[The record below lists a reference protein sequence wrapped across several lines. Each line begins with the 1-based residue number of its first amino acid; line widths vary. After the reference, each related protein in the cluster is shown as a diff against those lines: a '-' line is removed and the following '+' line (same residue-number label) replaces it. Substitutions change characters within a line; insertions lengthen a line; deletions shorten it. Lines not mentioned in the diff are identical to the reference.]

1 MQLIHPFSELRQ
13 LISQQRGSGARIGF
27 VPTMGALHQGHL
39 SLVQLAQQR
48 CDFVVVSVFVNPLQF
63 GANEDF
69 DTYPR
74 TLGIDANLLSDH
86 DVDVL
91 FAPSPA
97 EVYPAAAPVKQLSA
111 GAMGEK
117 FEGEVRPGHFDGMLT
132 VVNRLFDIVEP
143 DYVFFGQKD
152 AQQVALVKQMLSQ
165 QISSG
170 RRSPI
175 ALVVGKTIR
184 NESGLALSS
193 RNKFLTDR
201 DMPAALSL
209 SRALFAGEKGNSR
222 EEVLAL
228 ARAEISP
235 EAKLEYLELVD
246 ADSFE
251 PTEPGLT
258 RAALIVAAKVGEVRL
273 IDNVYIDRKS

>member
-1 MQLIHPFSELRQ
+1 MQLIHSVSELRQ

-152 AQQVALVKQMLSQ
+152 AQQVAFVKQMLSQ

-175 ALVVGKTIR
+175 ELVVGKTIR

-193 RNKFLTDR
+193 RNKFLNDK
-201 DMPAALSL
+201 DLPAALSL
-209 SRALFAGEKGNSR
+209 SRALFAGEKGSTR
-222 EEVLAL
+222 QEVLAL

-235 EAKLEYLELVD
+235 QAKLEYLELVD

-258 RAALIVAAKVGEVRL
+258 RVALIVAAKVGEVRL

>member
-1 MQLIHPFSELRQ
+1 MQLIHSVSELRQ

-97 EVYPAAAPVKQLSA
+97 EVYPASSPVKQLSA

-132 VVNRLFDIVEP
+132 VVNRLFDIVTP
-143 DYVFFGQKD
+143 DCVFFGQKD

-175 ALVVGKTIR
+175 ELVVGKTIR

-222 EEVLAL
+222 EEVLEL

>member
-1 MQLIHPFSELRQ
+1 MQLIHSVSELRQ

-91 FAPSPA
+91 FSPSPA
-97 EVYPAAAPVKQLSA
+97 EVYPASSPVKQLSA

-132 VVNRLFDIVEP
+132 VVNRLFDIVTP
-143 DYVFFGQKD
+143 DCVFFGQKD

-175 ALVVGKTIR
+175 ELVVGKTIR

-193 RNKFLTDR
+193 RNKFLTDK
-201 DMPAALSL
+201 DIPAALSL

-222 EEVLAL
+222 EEVLEL

>member
-1 MQLIHPFSELRQ
+1 MQLIHSVSELRN
-13 LISQQRGSGARIGF
+13 LISQQRSNGARIGF
-27 VPTMGALHQGHL
+27 VPTMGALHQGHS
-39 SLVQLAQQR
+39 SLVELAQKR

-69 DTYPR
+69 DKYPR

-97 EVYPAAAPVKQLSA
+97 EVYPTSSPVKQLTA
-111 GAMGEK
+111 GELGEK

-132 VVNRLFDIVEP
+132 VVNRLFDIVAP
-143 DYVFFGQKD
+143 DCVFFGQKD
-152 AQQVALVKQMLSQ
+152 AQQVALVKQMLNEQ
-165 QISSG
+165 VASG

-175 ALVVGKTIR
+175 ELVVGETIR

-193 RNKFLTDR
+193 RNKFLTER

-209 SRALFAGEKGNSR
+209 SRALFAGEKGTTR
-222 EEVLAL
+222 QEVLAL

-251 PTEPGLT
+251 PTEPGSSK
-258 RAALIVAAKVGEVRL
+258 AALIVAAKVGEVRL

>member
-1 MQLIHPFSELRQ
+1 MQLIHSVSELRQ
-13 LISQQRGSGARIGF
+13 LISQQRGNGARIGF

-97 EVYPAAAPVKQLSA
+97 EVYPASSPVKQLSA

-132 VVNRLFDIVEP
+132 VVNRLFDIVTP
-143 DYVFFGQKD
+143 DCVFFGQKD

-175 ALVVGKTIR
+175 ELVVGKTIR

-209 SRALFAGEKGNSR
+209 SRALFAGEIGNSR
-222 EEVLAL
+222 EEVLEL

-235 EAKLEYLELVD
+235 QAKLEYLELVD

>member
-1 MQLIHPFSELRQ
+1 MQLIHSVSELRN
-13 LISQQRGSGARIGF
+13 LISQQRSNGARIGF

-39 SLVQLAQQR
+39 SLVELAQKR

-69 DTYPR
+69 DKYPR

-97 EVYPAAAPVKQLSA
+97 EIYPASSPVKQLTA
-111 GAMGEK
+111 GEIGEK
-117 FEGEVRPGHFDGMLT
+117 YEGEVRPGHFDGMLT
-132 VVNRLFDIVEP
+132 VVNRLFDIVAP
-143 DYVFFGQKD
+143 DCVFFGQKD
-152 AQQVALVKQMLSQ
+152 AQQVALVKQMLTE
-165 QISSG
+165 QITTG

-175 ALVVGKTIR
+175 ELVVGETIR

-193 RNKFLTDR
+193 RNKFLTEA

-209 SRALFAGEKGNSR
+209 SRALFAGEKGTTR
-222 EEVLAL
+222 QEVLAL

-251 PTEPGLT
+251 PTEPGSSK
-258 RAALIVAAKVGEVRL
+258 AALIVAAKVGQVRL

>member
-1 MQLIHPFSELRQ
+1 MQLIHSVSELRQ
-13 LISQQRGSGARIGF
+13 SISQKRASGARIGF

-39 SLVQLAQQR
+39 SLVQLAQER

-91 FAPSPA
+91 FAPSPS
-97 EVYPAAAPVKQLSA
+97 EVYPAAAPVKQLTA
-111 GAMGEK
+111 GAIGEG
-117 FEGEVRPGHFDGMLT
+117 FEGESRPGHFDGMLT

-143 DYVFFGQKD
+143 ECVFFGQKD
-152 AQQVALVKQMLSQ
+152 AQQVALVKQMLSE

-170 RRSPI
+170 RRAPI
-175 ALVVGKTIR
+175 ELVVGETIR

-193 RNKFLTDR
+193 RNKFLTAQ

-209 SRALFAGEKGNSR
+209 SKALFAGEKGSTR
-222 EEVLAL
+222 QQVLEL

>member
-1 MQLIHPFSELRQ
+1 MQLIHSVAELRQ
-13 LISQQRGSGARIGF
+13 LISQRRGEGARIGF

-39 SLVQLAQQR
+39 SLVELAQER

-69 DTYPR
+69 DKYPR
-74 TLGIDANLLSDH
+74 TLGIDANLLGEH

-97 EVYPAAAPVKQLSA
+97 EVYPTSAPVKQLTA
-111 GAMGEK
+111 GAIGEK
-117 FEGEVRPGHFDGMLT
+117 FEGEIRPGHFDGMLT
-132 VVNRLFDIVEP
+132 VVNRLFDIVQP
-143 DYVFFGQKD
+143 DFAFFGQKD
-152 AQQVALVKQMLSQ
+152 AQQVALVKQMVSEQ
-165 QISSG
+165 VSSG

-175 ALVVGKTIR
+175 ELVVGPTIR
-184 NESGLALSS
+184 NDAGLALSS
-193 RNKFLTDR
+193 RNKFLAGQ
-201 DMPAALSL
+201 DMPVALSL
-209 SRALFAGEKGNSR
+209 SRALTAGSKGSTR

-235 EAKLEYLELVD
+235 QAKLEYLELVD

-251 PTEPGLT
+251 PCEPGLSK
-258 RAALIVAAKVGEVRL
+258 AVLIVAAKVGEVRL

>member
-1 MQLIHPFSELRQ
+1 MQLIHSVAELRQ
-13 LISQQRGSGARIGF
+13 LIAQRRGEGARIGF

-39 SLVQLAQQR
+39 SLVELAQQR
-48 CDFVVVSVFVNPLQF
+48 CDIVVVSVFVNPLQF

-69 DTYPR
+69 DKYPR
-74 TLGIDANLLSDH
+74 TLGIDANLLGDH

-97 EVYPAAAPVKQLSA
+97 EVYPTSAPVKQLTA
-111 GAMGEK
+111 GVIGEK
-117 FEGEVRPGHFDGMLT
+117 FEGEIRPGHFDGMLT
-132 VVNRLFDIVEP
+132 VVNRLFDIVQP
-143 DYVFFGQKD
+143 DFAFFGQKD
-152 AQQVALVKQMLSQ
+152 AQQVALVKQMVSEQ
-165 QISSG
+165 VVSG

-175 ALVVGKTIR
+175 ELVVGPTVR
-184 NESGLALSS
+184 NQSGLALSS
-193 RNKFLTDR
+193 RNKFLTEQDL
-201 DMPAALSL
+201 PAALSL
-209 SRALFAGEKGNSR
+209 SKALFSGSKGSSR
-222 EEVLAL
+222 EEVLSL

-251 PTEPGLT
+251 PCEPGLSK
-258 RAALIVAAKVGEVRL
+258 AALIVAAKVGEVRL

>member
-1 MQLIHPFSELRQ
+1 MQLIHSVSELRQ

-91 FAPSPA
+91 FSPSPA
-97 EVYPAAAPVKQLSA
+97 EVYPASSPVKQLSA

-132 VVNRLFDIVEP
+132 VVNRLFDIVTP
-143 DYVFFGQKD
+143 DCVFFGQKD

-175 ALVVGKTIR
+175 ELVVGKTIR

-222 EEVLAL
+222 EEVLEL

-235 EAKLEYLELVD
+235 QAKLEYLELVD

>member
-1 MQLIHPFSELRQ
+1 MQLIHSVSELRQ
-13 LISQQRGSGARIGF
+13 LISQKRSAGARIGF

-39 SLVQLAQQR
+39 SLVQLAQER

-63 GANEDF
+63 GADEDF

-74 TLGIDANLLSDH
+74 TLGIDANLLSDQE
-86 DVDVL
+86 VDVL

-97 EVYPAAAPVKQLSA
+97 EVYPSAAPVKQLTA
-111 GAMGEK
+111 GAIGEN
-117 FEGEVRPGHFDGMLT
+117 FEGESRPGHFDGMLT

-152 AQQVALVKQMLSQ
+152 AQQVALVKQMLSE

-170 RRSPI
+170 SRAPI
-175 ALVVGKTIR
+175 ELVVGETIR

-209 SRALFAGEKGNSR
+209 SRALFAGEKGGTR
-222 EEVLAL
+222 QQVLEL

-235 EAKLEYLELVD
+235 QAKLEYLELVD

>member
-1 MQLIHPFSELRQ
+1 MQLIHSVAELRQ
-13 LISQQRGSGARIGF
+13 LISQRRGEGARIGF

-39 SLVQLAQQR
+39 SLVELAQER

-69 DTYPR
+69 DKYPR
-74 TLGIDANLLSDH
+74 TLGIDANLLGEH

-97 EVYPAAAPVKQLSA
+97 EVYPTSAPVKQLTA
-111 GAMGEK
+111 GAIGEK
-117 FEGEVRPGHFDGMLT
+117 FEGEIRPGHFDGMLT
-132 VVNRLFDIVEP
+132 VVNRLFDIVQP
-143 DYVFFGQKD
+143 DFAFFGQKD
-152 AQQVALVKQMLSQ
+152 AQQVALVKQMVSEQ
-165 QISSG
+165 VSSG

-175 ALVVGKTIR
+175 ELVVGPTIR
-184 NESGLALSS
+184 NDAGLALSS
-193 RNKFLTDR
+193 RNKFLAGQ
-201 DMPAALSL
+201 DMPVALSL
-209 SRALFAGEKGNSR
+209 SRALMAGSKGSTR

-235 EAKLEYLELVD
+235 QAKLEYLELVD

-251 PTEPGLT
+251 PCEPGLSK
-258 RAALIVAAKVGEVRL
+258 AVLIVAAKVGEVRL

>member
-1 MQLIHPFSELRQ
+1 MQLIHSVSELRQ
-13 LISQQRGSGARIGF
+13 LISQKRGAGARIGF

-86 DVDVL
+86 DVGVL
-91 FAPSPA
+91 FSPSPS
-97 EVYPAAAPVKQLSA
+97 EVYPAASPVKQLTA
-111 GAMGEK
+111 GVIGEK
-117 FEGEVRPGHFDGMLT
+117 FEGESRPGHFDGMLT

-143 DYVFFGQKD
+143 DCVFFGQKD
-152 AQQVALVKQMLSQ
+152 AQQVALVKQMLSE

-175 ALVVGKTIR
+175 ELVVGETIR

-193 RNKFLTDR
+193 RNKFLTAQ

-209 SRALFAGEKGNSR
+209 SRALFAGEKGSTR
-222 EEVLAL
+222 QQVLEL

-258 RAALIVAAKVGEVRL
+258 KAALIVAAKVGEVRL

>member
-1 MQLIHPFSELRQ
+1 MQLIHSVSELRN
-13 LISQQRGSGARIGF
+13 LIAQQRSNGARIGF
-27 VPTMGALHQGHL
+27 VPTMGALHQGHS
-39 SLVQLAQQR
+39 SLVELAQKR

-69 DTYPR
+69 DKYPR

-97 EVYPAAAPVKQLSA
+97 EVYPTSSPVKQLTA
-111 GAMGEK
+111 GELGEK

-132 VVNRLFDIVEP
+132 VVNRLFDIVAP
-143 DYVFFGQKD
+143 DCVFFGQKD
-152 AQQVALVKQMLSQ
+152 AQQVALVKQMLNEQ
-165 QISSG
+165 VASG

-175 ALVVGKTIR
+175 ELVVGETIR

-193 RNKFLTDR
+193 RNKFLTER

-209 SRALFAGEKGNSR
+209 SRALFAGEKGTTR
-222 EEVLAL
+222 QEVLAL

-251 PTEPGLT
+251 PTEPGSSK
-258 RAALIVAAKVGEVRL
+258 AALIVAAKVGEVRL

>member
-1 MQLIHPFSELRQ
+1 MQLIHSVSELRN
-13 LISQQRGSGARIGF
+13 LISQQRSNGARIGF

-39 SLVQLAQQR
+39 SLVELAQKR

-69 DTYPR
+69 DKYPR

-97 EVYPAAAPVKQLSA
+97 EVYPTSSPVKQLTA
-111 GAMGEK
+111 GEIGEK

-132 VVNRLFDIVEP
+132 VVNRLFDIVAP
-143 DYVFFGQKD
+143 DCVFFGQKD
-152 AQQVALVKQMLSQ
+152 AQQVALVKQMLTE
-165 QISSG
+165 QITTG

-175 ALVVGKTIR
+175 ELVVGETIR

-193 RNKFLTDR
+193 RNKFLTER

-209 SRALFAGEKGNSR
+209 SRALFAGEKGTTR
-222 EEVLAL
+222 QEVLAL

-251 PTEPGLT
+251 PTEPGSSK
-258 RAALIVAAKVGEVRL
+258 AALIVAAKVGEVRL

>member
-1 MQLIHPFSELRQ
+1 MQLIHSVSELRQ
-13 LISQQRGSGARIGF
+13 LISQQRGNGARIGF

-97 EVYPAAAPVKQLSA
+97 EVYPASSPVKQLSA

-132 VVNRLFDIVEP
+132 VVNRLFDIVTP
-143 DYVFFGQKD
+143 DCVFFGQKD

-175 ALVVGKTIR
+175 ELVVGKTIR

-222 EEVLAL
+222 EEVLEL

>member
-1 MQLIHPFSELRQ
+1 MQLIHSVAELQ
-13 LISQQRGSGARIGF
+13 ALIAQRRSAGDRIGF
-27 VPTMGALHQGHL
+27 VPTMGALHEGHL
-39 SLVQLAQQR
+39 SLVRLALQK

-69 DTYPR
+69 DKYPR
-74 TLGIDANLLSDH
+74 TLGIDANLLAEH

-91 FAPSPA
+91 FAPSPS
-97 EVYPAAAPVKQLSA
+97 EVYPSSNPVTQLTA
-111 GAMGEK
+111 GSLGAK
-117 FEGEVRPGHFDGMLT
+117 FEGEIRPGHFDGMLT
-132 VVNRLFDIVEP
+132 VVNRLFDIVQP

-152 AQQVALVKQMLSQ
+152 AQQVALVKQMLRE
-165 QISSG
+165 QIGSG
-170 RRSPI
+170 SRSPI
-175 ALVVGKTIR
+175 EFVVGPTIR
-184 NESGLALSS
+184 SEAGLALSS
-193 RNKFLTDR
+193 RNKFLKPE

-209 SRALFAGEKGNSR
+209 SKALFAGAAGKNR

-235 EAKLEYLELVD
+235 QAKLEYLELVD

-251 PTEPGLT
+251 PCEPGLSL
-258 RAALIVAAKVGEVRL
+258 AVLIVAARVGEVRL

>member
-1 MQLIHPFSELRQ
+1 MQLIHSVAELRN
-13 LISQQRGSGARIGF
+13 LIAQQRSNGARIGF

-39 SLVQLAQQR
+39 SLVELAQKR

-69 DTYPR
+69 DKYPR

-97 EVYPAAAPVKQLSA
+97 EVYPASSPVKQLTA
-111 GAMGEK
+111 GEIGEK

-132 VVNRLFDIVEP
+132 VVNRLFDIVAP
-143 DYVFFGQKD
+143 DCVFFGQKD
-152 AQQVALVKQMLSQ
+152 AQQVALVKQMLSEQ
-165 QISSG
+165 VASG

-175 ALVVGKTIR
+175 ELVVGGTIR

-193 RNKFLTDR
+193 RNKFLTER

-209 SRALFAGEKGNSR
+209 SRALFAGEKGTTR
-222 EEVLAL
+222 QEVLAL

-251 PTEPGLT
+251 PTEPGST
-258 RAALIVAAKVGEVRL
+258 KAALIVAAKVGEVRL

>member
-1 MQLIHPFSELRQ
+1 MQLIHSVSELRQ

-39 SLVQLAQQR
+39 SLVQLAQER

-170 RRSPI
+170 RCSPI
-175 ALVVGKTIR
+175 ELVVGKTIR

>member
-1 MQLIHPFSELRQ
+1 MQLIHSVSELRN
-13 LISQQRGSGARIGF
+13 LISQQRSNGARIGF

-39 SLVQLAQQR
+39 SLVELAQKC

-69 DTYPR
+69 DKYPR

-86 DVDVL
+86 EVDVL
-91 FAPSPA
+91 FAPSPT
-97 EVYPAAAPVKQLSA
+97 EVYPNSSPVKQLTA
-111 GAMGEK
+111 GELGEK

-132 VVNRLFDIVEP
+132 VVNRLFDIVAP
-143 DYVFFGQKD
+143 DCVFFGQKD
-152 AQQVALVKQMLSQ
+152 AQQVALVKQMLNEQ
-165 QISSG
+165 VASG

-175 ALVVGKTIR
+175 ELVVGETIR
-184 NESGLALSS
+184 NEAGLALSS
-193 RNKFLTDR
+193 RNKFLTEA
-201 DMPAALSL
+201 DMPVALSL
-209 SRALFAGEKGNSR
+209 SRALFAGEKGTTR
-222 EEVLAL
+222 QEVLAL

-251 PTEPGLT
+251 PTEPGST
-258 RAALIVAAKVGEVRL
+258 KAALIVAAKVGQVRL

>member
-1 MQLIHPFSELRQ
+1 MQLIHSVAELKK
-13 LISQQRGSGARIGF
+13 LISERRSSGDRIGF
-27 VPTMGALHQGHL
+27 VPTMGALHEGHL
-39 SLVQLAQQR
+39 SLTDLAQRQ

-69 DTYPR
+69 ETYPR

-91 FAPSPA
+91 FAPSPS
-97 EVYPAAAPVKQLSA
+97 EVYPASKPVKQLTA
-111 GAMGEK
+111 GSVGEK
-117 FEGEVRPGHFDGMLT
+117 FEGEIRPGHFDGMLT
-132 VVNRLFDIVEP
+132 VVNRLFDIVQP
-143 DYVFFGQKD
+143 DSVYFGQKD
-152 AQQVALVKQMLSQ
+152 AQQVALVKQMLRE
-165 QISSG
+165 QIRSG
-170 RRSPI
+170 SRAPI
-175 ALVVGKTIR
+175 DLVVGPTIR
-184 NESGLALSS
+184 SESGLALSS
-193 RNKFLTDR
+193 RNKFLKPEDL
-201 DMPAALSL
+201 PAALSL
-209 SRALFAGEKGNSR
+209 SKALFAGSAGASR

-251 PTEPGLT
+251 PTEPGLGL
-258 RAALIVAAKVGEVRL
+258 AALIVAARVGEVRL

>member
-1 MQLIHPFSELRQ
+1 MQLIHSVSELRQ
-13 LISQQRGSGARIGF
+13 LISQSRAAGARIGF

-69 DTYPR
+69 DIYPR
-74 TLGIDANLLSDH
+74 TLGIDANLLLDH

-91 FAPSPA
+91 FSPSPA
-97 EVYPAAAPVKQLSA
+97 EVYPAASPVKQLTA
-111 GAMGEK
+111 GAIGEG
-117 FEGEVRPGHFDGMLT
+117 FEGESRPGHFDGMLT
-132 VVNRLFDIVEP
+132 VVNRLFDIVTP
-143 DYVFFGQKD
+143 DCVFFGQKD
-152 AQQVALVKQMLSQ
+152 AQQVALVKQMLSE

-175 ALVVGKTIR
+175 ELVVGETIR

-193 RNKFLTDR
+193 RNKFLTAE

-209 SRALFAGEKGNSR
+209 SRALFAGEKGSTR
-222 EEVLAL
+222 QQVLEL

>member
-1 MQLIHPFSELRQ
+1 MQLIHSVSELRQ
-13 LISQQRGSGARIGF
+13 LISQKRGAGARIGF

-86 DVDVL
+86 DVDAL
-91 FAPSPA
+91 FSPSPS
-97 EVYPAAAPVKQLSA
+97 EVYPAAAPVKQLTA
-111 GAMGEK
+111 GAIGEK
-117 FEGEVRPGHFDGMLT
+117 FEGESRPGHFDGMLT
-132 VVNRLFDIVEP
+132 VVNRLFDIVTP
-143 DYVFFGQKD
+143 DCVFFGQKD
-152 AQQVALVKQMLSQ
+152 AQQVALVKQMLSE

-175 ALVVGKTIR
+175 ELVVGETIR

-193 RNKFLTDR
+193 RNKFLTAQ

-209 SRALFAGEKGNSR
+209 SMALFAGEKGSTR
-222 EEVLAL
+222 QQVLEL

-258 RAALIVAAKVGEVRL
+258 KAALIVAAKVGEVRL

>member
-1 MQLIHPFSELRQ
+1 MQLIHSVSELRQ

-97 EVYPAAAPVKQLSA
+97 EVYPASSPVKQLSA

-132 VVNRLFDIVEP
+132 VVNRLFDIVTP
-143 DYVFFGQKD
+143 DCVFFGQKD

-175 ALVVGKTIR
+175 ELVVGKTIR

-209 SRALFAGEKGNSR
+209 SRALFAGENGSTR
-222 EEVLAL
+222 QEVLEL

-235 EAKLEYLELVD
+235 QAKLEYLELVD

>member
-1 MQLIHPFSELRQ
+1 MQLIHSVAELRQ
-13 LISQQRGSGARIGF
+13 LISQRRGEGARIGF

-39 SLVQLAQQR
+39 SLVELAQQR

-69 DTYPR
+69 DKYPR
-74 TLGIDANLLSDH
+74 TLGIDANLLGEH

-97 EVYPAAAPVKQLSA
+97 EVYPTSAPVKQLTA
-111 GAMGEK
+111 GAIGEK
-117 FEGEVRPGHFDGMLT
+117 FEGEIRPGHFDGMLT
-132 VVNRLFDIVEP
+132 VVNRLFDIVQP
-143 DYVFFGQKD
+143 DFAFFGQKD
-152 AQQVALVKQMLSQ
+152 AQQVALVKQMVSEQ
-165 QISSG
+165 VSSG

-175 ALVVGKTIR
+175 ELVVGPTIR
-184 NESGLALSS
+184 NDAGLALSS
-193 RNKFLTDR
+193 RNKFLAGQ
-201 DMPAALSL
+201 DMPVALSL
-209 SRALFAGEKGNSR
+209 SRALMAGSKGSTR

-235 EAKLEYLELVD
+235 QAKLEYLELVD

-251 PTEPGLT
+251 PCEPGLSK
-258 RAALIVAAKVGEVRL
+258 AVLIVAAKVGEVRL

>member
-1 MQLIHPFSELRQ
+1 MQLIHSVSELRQ

-193 RNKFLTDR
+193 RNRFLTDR

-209 SRALFAGEKGNSR
+209 SRALFAGEKGGTR
-222 EEVLAL
+222 QEVLAL

-235 EAKLEYLELVD
+235 QAKLEYLELVD